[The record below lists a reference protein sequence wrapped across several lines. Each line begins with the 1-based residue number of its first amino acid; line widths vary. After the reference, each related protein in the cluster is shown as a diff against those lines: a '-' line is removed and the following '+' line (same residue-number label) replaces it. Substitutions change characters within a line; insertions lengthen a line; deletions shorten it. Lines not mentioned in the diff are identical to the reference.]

1 MLIRSR
7 TLTGLLFI
15 TLAGTSAAGAAP
27 LTSSTHQTEQDKARQ
42 EALAPQQQDFQ
53 SSQQR
58 VAPQGI
64 PFPEET
70 HCKLINRV
78 DIDSD
83 NQALTRKLLA
93 KTARQAQGRC
103 LGSEGIRLLAYTLQ
117 NELIAQGYITSLI
130 DVPSQSLEHG
140 ILRFT
145 LHYGKVGAIDYADGS
160 DTTRLWNSLPTSS
173 GTILRLSDLEQ
184 GMANLQRLPGATA
197 HMKLLPGQ
205 HEGESDIQIAR
216 SLAKKWQLGAWLDDA
231 GSKASGR
238 YQAGGALYL
247 YDLTTLQRDA
257 NRLLGYT
264 AQQTLDYL
272 QSLYEKKLCTYP
284 RTDSRYLTD
293 DKEGGVNALALC
305 CAGICGTEPPAAVCS
320 GQVCSSKKVS
330 DHHAVVPTIAAGET
344 DLETLLTG
352 EREILRLVSRQVLM
366 AVSAPFV
373 CLETEVKLDCGGNAF
388 AAKGKTILHMGWRA
402 YTEKGKQDNT
412 LPELSE
418 GQSLP
423 VSSCAVKEGRT
434 TPPRHFTEAICCERG
449 IRNRP

>member
-27 LTSSTHQTEQDKARQ
+27 LASSTHQTEQDKARQ

-58 VAPQGI
+58 VAPQD

-145 LHYGKVGAIDYADGS
+145 LNYGKVGAIDYADGS
-160 DTTRLWNSLPTSS
+160 DTTRLWNSLP
-173 GTILRLSDLEQ
+173 
-184 GMANLQRLPGATA
+184 
-197 HMKLLPGQ
+197 
-205 HEGESDIQIAR
+205 
-216 SLAKKWQLGAWLDDA
+216 
-231 GSKASGR
+231 
-238 YQAGGALYL
+238 
-247 YDLTTLQRDA
+247 
-257 NRLLGYT
+257 
-264 AQQTLDYL
+264 
-272 QSLYEKKLCTYP
+272 
-284 RTDSRYLTD
+284 
-293 DKEGGVNALALC
+293 
-305 CAGICGTEPPAAVCS
+305 
-320 GQVCSSKKVS
+320 
-330 DHHAVVPTIAAGET
+330 
-344 DLETLLTG
+344 
-352 EREILRLVSRQVLM
+352 
-366 AVSAPFV
+366 
-373 CLETEVKLDCGGNAF
+373 
-388 AAKGKTILHMGWRA
+388 
-402 YTEKGKQDNT
+402 
-412 LPELSE
+412 
-418 GQSLP
+418 LP
-423 VSSCAVKEGRT
+423 VLSCA
-434 TPPRHFTEAICCERG
+434 
-449 IRNRP
+449 